1 MSDFRE
7 ILKDTFAVV
16 FNLFFFFFF
25 FAAQCKFSRCAVF
38 LSSFVYAIF

>member
-1 MSDFRE
+1 MSDFRD
-7 ILKDTFAVV
+7 IFKYTFAVV
-16 FNLFFFFFF
+16 FNLFFFFF